1 MSTPTIQIQKNLA
14 QLAVGETAT
23 ICCLKDEEMSL
34 KLIEMGCLPGSEVHV
49 AYKAPW
55 NGPICIEVCGYNL
68 SLRMDEAAT
77 ILLKS

>member
-34 KLIEMGCLPGSEVHV
+34 KLIEMGCLPGSEVQV

-77 ILLKS
+77 ILLKN